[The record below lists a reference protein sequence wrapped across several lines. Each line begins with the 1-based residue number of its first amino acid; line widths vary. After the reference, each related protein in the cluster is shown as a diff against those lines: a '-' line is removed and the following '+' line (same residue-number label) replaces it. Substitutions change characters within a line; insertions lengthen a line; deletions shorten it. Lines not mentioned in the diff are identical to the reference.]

1 MGQSVLV
8 DFPADRI
15 TLADEDNLFTS
26 ENVEGALTELSDEID
41 AERLPEGTEG
51 QVLAVDAE
59 GDPAWVA
66 PVDLSFGASNN
77 FYKILDAIPTD
88 VAEIYEGMIVYEK
101 TGKTLQVCTAV
112 GEYEVDT
119 LEVNNGAVGVTG
131 NITIGLGG
139 EVSVDIELDGGV
151 AGVYTAT
158 ITDGATAAGDIT
170 LTLRSV
176 DYPVSVNTGDTAAQV
191 AGKITAAFAD
201 KSVWIAVTNV
211 DEVVTLAYEEPKL
224 LTGAFAFD
232 GGETGVTCIDGIVE
246 TVAGEARDTN
256 EETAAKIREA
266 TYTGWTTGGT
276 GNVVTFTRD
285 AVGAVDAPTFTD
297 TGETNMTLV
306 GGAIA
311 RTNKGVDT
319 AWAQLINSAI

>member
-8 DFPADRI
+8 NFPADRI
-15 TLADEDNLFTS
+15 ILADEDGLFVS
-26 ENVEGALTELSDEID
+26 ENVEGALSELSDEID
-41 AERLPEGTEG
+41 AERLPAGTEG

-88 VAEIYEGMIVYEK
+88 VAEIYEGMVVYEK
-101 TGKTLQVCTAV
+101 TGKTLQVCTVV

-131 NITIGLGG
+131 DVTIELGG
-139 EVSVDIELDGGV
+139 EVSVAIELDGGV
-151 AGVYTAT
+151 AGIYTAT
-158 ITDGATAAGDIT
+158 ITNGATDDGDIT
-170 LTLRSV
+170 LTLQSI
-176 DYPVSVNTGDTAAQV
+176 DYPVTVAAGDTAAQV

-201 KSVWIAVTNV
+201 KSLWVVVTNA
-211 DEVVTLAYEEPKL
+211 DEVVTFAYEEPKL
-224 LTGAFAFD
+224 RPGTFAFD
-232 GGETGVTCIDGIVE
+232 GGETGVTCTDGIVE

-285 AVGAVDAPTFTD
+285 TVGAVAAPTFTD
-297 TGETNMTLV
+297 TAGTNMTLV

-311 RTNKGVDT
+311 RTNEGVDT
-319 AWAQLINSAI
+319 AWAQLINPAT

>member
-8 DFPADRI
+8 NFPADRI
-15 TLADEDNLFTS
+15 TLADEDNLFAS

-51 QVLAVDAE
+51 QVLSVDAE

-101 TGKTLQVCTAV
+101 TGKTLQICTEP
-112 GEYEVDT
+112 GKHEVDT
-119 LEVNNGAVGVTG
+119 LEVNNGAIGVTG
-131 NITIGLGG
+131 DVTIGLGG
-139 EVSVDIELDGGV
+139 EVSVAVELDGGV
-151 AGVYTAT
+151 AAEYTAT
-158 ITDGATAAGDIT
+158 ITNGATADGDIT
-170 LTLRSV
+170 LTLQSV
-176 DYPVSVNTGDTAAQV
+176 DYPVTVAIGDTAAQV
-191 AGKITAAFAD
+191 AGRITTAFAD
-201 KSVWIAVTNV
+201 KSLWVVVTNT

-224 LTGAFAFD
+224 RPGTFAFD
-232 GGETGVTCIDGIVE
+232 GGETGVTCTDGIVE

-266 TYTGWTTGGT
+266 TYPGWTTGGT

-285 AVGAVDAPTFTD
+285 AVGAVGAPTFTD
-297 TGETNMTLV
+297 TDETNMTLV
-306 GGAIA
+306 DGEIK
-311 RTNKGVDT
+311 RTNEGVDT
-319 AWAQLINSAI
+319 AWKQLINPAI